1 VKDSS
6 SSWYFDTKAG
16 VDEVLARRI
25 GRNEITAID
34 ACSAI
39 ANSEEV
45 YARQPH
51 DGNPKGLYTTKI
63 FSTSGKQDGLYW
75 EVPRD
80 QEASPFGRVE
90 DFAKDALLTPNESPV
105 IVSRQGIMFQQ
116 DLGPNTEKV
125 ASETQE
131 YNPTTS
137 GSRSYSRGPRV
148 QLPRRGPRGSCVP
161 PYYNSDSCASFLRV
175 RAEKVRV

>member
-1 VKDSS
+1 MK
-6 SSWYFDTKAG
+6 SWRG
-16 VDEVLARRI
+16 ELDEMKSRQLMLARQSPTPKR
-25 GRNEITAID
+25 
-34 ACSAI
+34 SM
-39 ANSEEV
+39 
-45 YARQPH
+45 P
-51 DGNPKGLYTTKI
+51 GNPTTETLKA
-63 FSTSGKQDGLYW
+63 FTPPKSSALQENKTDFYW